1 MAPDRGK
8 RPTPGDGR
16 PETAAT
22 VTRLIGPH
30 PSLHPTQ
37 LGSYHILET
46 LGEGGMG
53 TVYKAEQD
61 HPRRLVA
68 LKVIKPGVV
77 TAEILRRFDRETQV
91 LGRLQHPGIAQ
102 IYDAGT
108 TPRRPAASPTSRW
121 SMWTGVRSPRTRRR
135 PR

>member
-30 PSLHPTQ
+30 PSLHPIQ

-53 TVYKAEQD
+53 TVYKAE
-61 HPRRLVA
+61 
-68 LKVIKPGVV
+68 
-77 TAEILRRFDRETQV
+77 
-91 LGRLQHPGIAQ
+91 
-102 IYDAGT
+102 
-108 TPRRPAASPTSRW
+108 
-121 SMWTGVRSPRTRRR
+121 
-135 PR
+135 

>member
-1 MAPDRGK
+1 
-8 RPTPGDGR
+8 
-16 PETAAT
+16 
-22 VTRLIGPH
+22 
-30 PSLHPTQ
+30 
-37 LGSYHILET
+37 
-46 LGEGGMG
+46 
-53 TVYKAEQD
+53 
-61 HPRRLVA
+61 
-68 LKVIKPGVV
+68 VIKPGVV

-121 SMWTGVRSPRTRRR
+121 SMWPTGVRLPRTRRR